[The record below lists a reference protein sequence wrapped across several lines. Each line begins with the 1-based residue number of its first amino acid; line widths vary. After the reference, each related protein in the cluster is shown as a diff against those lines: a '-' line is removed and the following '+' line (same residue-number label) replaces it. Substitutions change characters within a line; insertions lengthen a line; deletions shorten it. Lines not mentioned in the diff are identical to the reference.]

1 MDGWT
6 ATYNSTDLK
15 SWVVDFA
22 ENTSDNVTSVTTTF
36 RKITPQCT
44 LFRFIL
50 YSVVCVALCLIGFF
64 GNAVSYMVLQ
74 KDKSSPVASIL
85 LQSLAIADNAFLFLW
100 MAHYPLHSLH
110 SHFYSSAIRGTNNQL
125 QVALL
130 YLRVYSFP
138 LLFMTQTQTIWLTV
152 IIAANR
158 FIAVCLP
165 YSAPHLCTLANVR
178 RELFAITAFSMLYN
192 VPRFFEVQVITRA
205 DNKTHWNRTEF
216 GNDVYY
222 QKVYLD
228 ALYYVFSF
236 VLPLLILA
244 FVNTKIIIAYRA
256 TQQRRRRM
264 TSRQCDN
271 ENNITLVMIIVIV
284 IFMLCQAPAR
294 IVQIVWG
301 YKYKHCQEAIYY
313 LIHITNTFEVLN
325 SSVNFLIYFLFRK
338 RFRDILCAH
347 FCLET
352 ITFWRRPLSQGVT
365 TTEGLSLVEI
375 GQTSS
380 VNRSQDTN
388 TSNATRNGFI
398 QARDKAKQ
406 TDNSDETPSSEDS
419 NNHKTTEVV
428 NGVHQRDTDKEQTVE
443 IYNNDNQLL
452 AL

>member
-1 MDGWT
+1 MEGLE
-6 ATYNSTDLK
+6 AAYNVSDMINVSMALT
-15 SWVVDFA
+15 
-22 ENTSDNVTSVTTTF
+22 ENTSDNATNDVLTTVS
-36 RKITPQCT
+36 RITASCS

-64 GNAVSYMVLQ
+64 GNIVSYLVLQ
-74 KDKSSPVASIL
+74 KDKSSPVASLL
-85 LQSLAIADNAFLFLW
+85 LQSLAIADNAFLFFW

-110 SHFYSSAIRGTNNQL
+110 AHFFGATTRGTDNHL

-130 YLRVYSFP
+130 YLRVYTFP

-165 YSAPHLCTLANVR
+165 YSAPHLCTLTNVR
-178 RELFAITAFSMLYN
+178 RELFVVTAFSLFYN
-192 VPRFFEVQVITRA
+192 LPRFFELQVITQA
-205 DNKTHWNRTEF
+205 DNKTHWNRTTL
-216 GNDVYY
+216 GTDVYY

-228 ALYYVFSF
+228 GLYYVFSF
-236 VLPLLILA
+236 ILPLLILS
-244 FVNTKIIIAYRA
+244 FVNTKIIVAYRA

-264 TSRQCDN
+264 TSRRCDN

-301 YKYKHCQEAIYY
+301 YKYKHCAEFIYY

-380 VNRSQDTN
+380 GNRSQESN
-388 TSNATRNGFI
+388 TTRNGFI
-398 QARDKAKQ
+398 PRDRAKPN
-406 TDNSDETPSSEDS
+406 TPDEHQSCDSST
-419 NNHKTTEVV
+419 NHKTIEVV
-428 NGVHQRDTDKEQTVE
+428 NGVHQRNSEKEQAVE
-443 IYNNDNQLL
+443 IYNNENEPL